1 MANLMRVP
9 QAGAVAINDAV
20 DRMNTLTLFVKQ
32 TLRNELDYGEI
43 PGCGKKPVLFKPG
56 AEKIASLF
64 GFYVNLERLEAI
76 KDFTGKDFNGEPFFS
91 FEYMATLKN
100 RQGDVVTQC
109 VGSCNSWEDKYRWRK
124 AQRECPSCGAATI
137 MKSNYADRK
146 TGDKGW
152 YCNPKTGGCGANF
165 HSTDKS
171 ITDQKAGR
179 VPNER
184 IFDQINTIDKMAQ
197 KRAFVGAVILG
208 ANASNYFAIEQM
220 EIEGIEVID
229 ADYEPTQDIGVASVA
244 ERIEVEVM
252 PDDGRNDNQ
261 ERIAYAIKLTE
272 HKWSEAKHIC
282 DEKVAPIPSADLS
295 SEQVRELIRW
305 LLADY
310 GARRRRIHEE
320 TAYALTTE
328 LIEQQPNITDENLID
343 RYFVRLDELAHSAP
357 IKSNDRATQFAG
369 KSID

>member
-1 MANLMRVP
+1 MSNLMRIP
-9 QAGAVAINDAV
+9 QAGAIAINDAV

-32 TLRNELDYGEI
+32 TLRSELDYGKI
-43 PGCGKKPVLFKPG
+43 PGCGEKPVLFKPG
-56 AEKIASLF
+56 AEKIATLF
-64 GFYVNLERLEAI
+64 GLHVNLERLEAI
-76 KDFTGKDFNGEPFFS
+76 KDFTGKNFNGEPFFS

-124 AQRECPSCGAATI
+124 AQRECPTCGAAAI
-137 MKSNYADRK
+137 MKSNYPDRQ

-152 YCNPKTGGCGANF
+152 YCNKKADGCGANF

-171 ITDQKAGR
+171 ITGQKAGR

-184 IFDQINTIDKMAQ
+184 IFDQVNTIDKMAQ

-208 ANASNYFAIEQM
+208 ANASNYFAIDHA
-220 EIEGIEVID
+220 EIDGIEVLD
-229 ADYEPTQDIGVASVA
+229 ADYEPMQTVNNAQPMQ
-244 ERIEVEVM
+244 RIEVEVM

-272 HKWSEAKHIC
+272 HKWSEAKTIC
-282 DEKVAPIPSADLS
+282 DEKVGPIPSADLS
-295 SEQVRELIRW
+295 SEQVREVIRW
-305 LLADY
+305 LLTDY
-310 GARRRRIHEE
+310 GVRRRRVHEE

-328 LIEQQPNITDENLID
+328 LINQQPNITDENLID
-343 RYFVRLDELAHSAP
+343 RYFVRLDELAHEAP
-357 IKSNDRATQFAG
+357 TQGRGQARQFAG
-369 KSID
+369 VSID

>member
-1 MANLMRVP
+1 MTNLMRIP
-9 QAGAVAINDAV
+9 QSGAIAINDAV

-56 AEKIASLF
+56 AEKIATLF
-64 GFYVNLERLEAI
+64 GLHVNLERLEAI

-100 RQGDVVTQC
+100 RQGDVVAQC

-124 AQRECPSCGAATI
+124 AERQCPNCGAAAI
-137 MKSNYADRK
+137 KRSNYPDK
-146 TGDKGW
+146 QTGAKGW
-152 YCNPKTGGCGANF
+152 YCHSKSGGCNAKF
-165 HSTDKS
+165 KS
-171 ITDQKAGR
+171 DDPAITSQKAGR
-179 VPNER
+179 TPNER

-208 ANASNYFAIEQM
+208 ANASNYFAIEHA
-220 EIEGIEVID
+220 EIDGIEVID
-229 ADYEPTQDIGVASVA
+229 ADYEPMQAVNNAQPA
-244 ERIEVEVM
+244 ERIQVEVM
-252 PDDGRNDNQ
+252 PEDGRNDNQ
-261 ERIAYAIKLTE
+261 ERIAYAIRLTE
-272 HKWSEAKHIC
+272 HSWADAKRVC
-282 DEKVAPIPSADLS
+282 NEKVTTS
-295 SEQVRELIRW
+295 SSSEMNAEQVRDLVRW

-310 GARRRRIHEE
+310 GVKRRRIHEE

-343 RYFVRLDELAHSAP
+343 RYLVRLDELAQSAP
-357 IKSNDRATQFAG
+357 IRSNGQAKQFAG
-369 KSID
+369 VSID